1 MAADVARRKAWPQA
15 RKPYPSPAGYAQH
28 GTRDP
33 YGSGGAYGSGGYG
46 AAQPYAASPRPGY
59 PSAYDSAPP
68 PPQAVYDAPPAV
80 YGAAAPAAYGATTP
94 TAYGAAAL
102 VVDGKK
108 SNKMGMGTGLPGA
121 RLGAGAPRAEPR
133 WTLRGCGLAARV
145 DLSQR
150 VRGKTHSACIPYT

>member
-108 SNKMGMGTGLPGA
+108 SNKMGMGTGCLERVSERG
-121 RLGAGAPRAEPR
+121 RRGQSRVGHFGDAGSR
-133 WTLRGCGLAARV
+133 RGL
-145 DLSQR
+145 
-150 VRGKTHSACIPYT
+150 I